1 MTTPR
6 RVRDRVAPVVIFT
19 ALTLSPVTVPWYR
32 LDIDPPPAAVLVVGE
47 PTPRIDGYGRH

>member
-32 LDIDPPPAAVLVVGE
+32 LDIDSPPAAVLVVGE